1 MELTMLV
8 CSCYSISCRLT
19 SVMLGR
25 LLERRQNLLFP
36 HIHASHNTPI
46 FLRLLRNLNPLPLR
60 TLKNIPPHLRIWCQ
74 LNRQPSFTIF
84 LLPLGPLAKQ
94 KNSRIPMPFTNR
106 MVQTRQPIYIPS
118 IDGTPTLQQQSQHGH
133 TPNRG
138 RPMQRQLASPITHS
152 RTRLIFLDQGPRN
165 IEIVFGGTEVQ

>member
-1 MELTMLV
+1 
-8 CSCYSISCRLT
+8 
-19 SVMLGR
+19 
-25 LLERRQNLLFP
+25 
-36 HIHASHNTPI
+36 
-46 FLRLLRNLNPLPLR
+46 
-60 TLKNIPPHLRIWCQ
+60 
-74 LNRQPSFTIF
+74 
-84 LLPLGPLAKQ
+84 
-94 KNSRIPMPFTNR
+94 

-165 IEIVFGGTEVQ
+165 IEIVFGGTEVQRSLASVVGDVDVSALLQEEGNGSIAVTDWARGD